1 MKYQINILVFIS
13 IVSFIRFEM
22 APSAKYA
29 SLYDTM
35 VDETGKQYI
44 AKLCKGEMTWV
55 LNENS
60 GSPVISACIMNV
72 GDILIGTDKQE
83 YIVMMSKNTKYWS
96 LNTTNKNNKKQNKQK
111 DQIGTGKT
119 NGYPVISPNI
129 MNIGDI
135 VQGTDGNEYIV
146 KMINGE
152 KQYVVHQKV
161 YKWSKS
167 GVLYKTF
174 DNNVMTTESGSCP
187 TPRQM
192 SRSKT
197 KKQYNN

>member
-1 MKYQINILVFIS
+1 MT
-13 IVSFIRFEM
+13 
-22 APSAKYA
+22 PSAKYA

-44 AKLCKGEMTWV
+44 AKLCNGEMTWV
-55 LNENS
+55 LHENS
-60 GSPVISACIMNV
+60 GCPIISACIMNV

-83 YIVMMSKNTKYWS
+83 YIVMMSNNTKYWS
-96 LNTTNKNNKKQNKQK
+96 LKTTNKNNKKQNKQK
-111 DQIGTGKT
+111 DQIGEKKT
-119 NGYPVISPNI
+119 NGYPIISPTI
-129 MNIGDI
+129 MNSGDI

-146 KMINGE
+146 KIINGE

-174 DNNVMTTESGSCP
+174 DNNTLTMDSGSCS
-187 TPRQM
+187 TPRKF

>member
-1 MKYQINILVFIS
+1 
-13 IVSFIRFEM
+13 M

-44 AKLCKGEMTWV
+44 AKLCDGEMTWV
-55 LNENS
+55 LNENP
-60 GSPVISACIMNV
+60 GCPVISACIMNV

-83 YIVMMSKNTKYWS
+83 YIVMMLNNTKYWS
-96 LNTTNKNNKKQNKQK
+96 LKTINQNNKKQK
-111 DQIGTGKT
+111 DQRGNTQRGSS
-119 NGYPVISPNI
+119 NGIPLICPNI

-146 KMINGE
+146 KNINGD
-152 KQYVVHQKV
+152 KQYVIHQKI

-167 GVLYKTF
+167 GVLYKTL
-174 DNNVMTTESGSCP
+174 DNNTFTTDSGCFS
-187 TPRQM
+187 TPRQI
-192 SRSKT
+192 SKSKNKT
-197 KKQYNN
+197 KYNN